1 MRTNDLIYME
11 SLETGVNYV
20 VNLREVIY
28 YEVGVYERKEDEVV
42 AYKRKEDDG
51 AGRDSY
57 YVEFFFENHR
67 RLKFIRDFGTQADF
81 YELLRNGSKISQI
94 QVTKEI

>member
-1 MRTNDLIYME
+1 MKVNDLIYME

-20 VNLREVIY
+20 INLREVIY
-28 YEVGVYERKEDEVV
+28 YEVGVYKRKDDDVGV
-42 AYKRKEDDG
+42 YKRKDDDG

-81 YELLRNGSKISQI
+81 YELLRNGSNISQI